1 MNKKSVGIITMHK
14 VWNFGSALQ
23 AYATQYAID
32 SLGYSAELIDYKYPN
47 LEHSAFQNRIAQKSD
62 LNIQQSLRLLLSK
75 IKSKICTKDN
85 NLFEKFY
92 SDNFRCSKSQYF
104 SRLDLHINPP
114 HYDIYLSGSD
124 QVWNPNYIGFDTTF
138 MLDFVPG
145 QSKKVSFASS
155 FSVSEIPTCFKKLY
169 KSCLESYSYIS
180 VRESSGKRIIK
191 ELTGKEAQVVCDPTL
206 LLDASKWLSLV
217 DRSYVKVSEPYLLV
231 YIMGYAYNP
240 YPDIYNYIERVNNE
254 LQLPIIYVN
263 AHPGK
268 LGDKFKEIKV
278 GPLGPNEFLYLVSH
292 ASFVVTDSFHG
303 TAFSLNFGRRFISCV
318 KSLTNSDSRMLDLL
332 HIVGEDQRA
341 VVFNQHDQISFEPL
355 SSLTVE
361 RLKDYRVSSIQCL
374 KQILG

>member
-47 LEHSAFQNRIAQKSD
+47 LEHSAFQNRIAQTAD

-92 SDNFRCSKSQYF
+92 SDNFCCSKSQYF

-169 KSCLESYSYIS
+169 KPCLESYSYIS

-206 LLDASKWLSLV
+206 LLDASQWLSLV

-332 HIVGEDQRA
+332 YIVGEDQRA

-361 RLKDYRVSSIQCL
+361 RLKDYRVSSIQYL

>member
-1 MNKKSVGIITMHK
+1 MIKKSVGIITMHK

-47 LEHSAFQNRIAQKSD
+47 LEHSAFQNRIVQTCN

-92 SDNFRCSKSQYF
+92 FDNFRCSKSQYF

-138 MLDFVPG
+138 MLDFVPE

-155 FSVSEIPTCFKKLY
+155 FSVSEIPSCFKKLY
-169 KSCLESYSYIS
+169 KPCLDSYSYIS

-206 LLDASKWLSLV
+206 LLDASQWLSLV

-292 ASFVVTDSFHG
+292 ASFVITDSFHG
-303 TAFSLNFGRRFISCV
+303 TAFSLNFERRFISCV

-361 RLKDYRVSSIQCL
+361 RLKDYRVSSIQYL